1 MREIF
6 MSGSMSGVWKR
17 SQGRATKAPPDERG
31 GNRYGR
37 PKATAPHSDS
47 TECEVRFVSKLNE
60 VVQESPMNSVVRV
73 SILRCAP
80 DRFSEMR
87 QMMLNAEKVLRPGIE
102 SMRGLL
108 AYYGGADEA
117 TSSLT
122 NVSVWTDLA
131 AAKQMDTFQPMLDL
145 GKEFAPKGA
154 AFERPIMN
162 YATLWQLR
170 PSATTRLPRR

>member
-1 MREIF
+1 
-6 MSGSMSGVWKR
+6 
-17 SQGRATKAPPDERG
+17 
-31 GNRYGR
+31 
-37 PKATAPHSDS
+37 
-47 TECEVRFVSKLNE
+47 
-60 VVQESPMNSVVRV
+60 MNSVVRV

-87 QMMLNAEKVLRPGIE
+87 QMMLNAEKVLCPGIE

-170 PSATTRLPRR
+170 ASATK